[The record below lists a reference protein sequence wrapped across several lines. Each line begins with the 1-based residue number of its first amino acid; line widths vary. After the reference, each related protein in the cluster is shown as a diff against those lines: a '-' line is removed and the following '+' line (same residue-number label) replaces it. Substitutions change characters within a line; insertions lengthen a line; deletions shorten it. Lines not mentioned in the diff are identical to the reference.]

1 MNVID
6 HIEKELVDKYDAMME
21 LYILNPDD
29 HIMCERLE
37 AMLLCLSSDIEIVK
51 KYKNKI

>member
-6 HIEKELVDKYDAMME
+6 HIEKELLDKYDAMMA
-21 LYILNPDD
+21 LYLLNPDD
-29 HIMCERLE
+29 HIMCERLY
-37 AMLLCLSSDIEIVK
+37 AMLLCLSSDIEVVR

>member
-6 HIEKELVDKYDAMME
+6 HIEKELLDKYNVMMA

-37 AMLLCLSSDIEIVK
+37 AMLLCLSSDIDIVR
-51 KYKNKI
+51 KYKNTI

>member
-6 HIEKELVDKYDAMME
+6 HIEKELLDKYDAMMA
-21 LYILNPDD
+21 LYISNPDR

-37 AMLLCLSSDIEIVK
+37 AMLLCLSSDIEIVR

>member
-6 HIEKELVDKYDAMME
+6 CIEKELLDKYDAMMA
-21 LYILNPDD
+21 LYILNPDNP
-29 HIMCERLE
+29 IMCERLD
-37 AMLLCLSSDIEIVK
+37 AMLLCLSSDIEIIR

>member
-6 HIEKELVDKYDAMME
+6 HIEKELLDKYDAMMA
-21 LYILNPDD
+21 LYISNPDD
-29 HIMCERLE
+29 RIMCERLE
-37 AMLLCLSSDIEIVK
+37 AMLLCLSSDIEVVK